1 MPPLTSE
8 NQRERRLRQLLRV
21 KCHEKPGEDF
31 WETFEGDFQ
40 RELVRR
46 TVAPRK
52 AISWPGFLLR
62 WVLPTVSLM
71 MVLSFVWFG
80 SGERSPVPEASGW
93 AASGERLS
101 SQADFIGGTPPLW
114 QGAPVYEIVST
125 QYVTDTLRFQP
136 SGKAA
141 PVENRLSRST
151 YRSDQLS
158 FEDGL
163 RSGTAVIR

>member
-8 NQRERRLRQLLRV
+8 NQRERRLRQLLRL

-52 AISWPGFLLR
+52 AISWPGFLPR
-62 WVLPTVSLM
+62 WVLPTVALM

-80 SGERSPVPEASGW
+80 SGERRPVSEASGD
-93 AASGERLS
+93 RLS

-136 SGKAA
+136 SGQAA
-141 PVENRLSRST
+141 PVENRLSQSN
-151 YRSDQLS
+151 YVSDSSAL
-158 FEDGL
+158 EDGL